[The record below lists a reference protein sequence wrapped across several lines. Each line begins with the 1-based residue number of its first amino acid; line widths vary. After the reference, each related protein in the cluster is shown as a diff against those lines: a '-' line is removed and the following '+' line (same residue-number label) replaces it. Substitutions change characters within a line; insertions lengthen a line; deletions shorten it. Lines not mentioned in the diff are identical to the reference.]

1 MKNLTIESSPM
12 YIRNLVA
19 ISIAVLFPTMS
30 MSATEFNLDTSNNH
44 CSAFEESKYQH
55 AKSIFNSAGTDNQEI
70 KILLMEF
77 NDYRQKGAATSR
89 LLEKNKHLET
99 HEPEYWQQEQE
110 NLRSELQ
117 QDWDNLLGK
126 LASILKIDKSEVSQ
140 FVSCI

>member
-89 LLEKNKHLET
+89 LLEKNKPKDTRAISKARQNRDCVMAE
-99 HEPEYWQQEQE
+99 
-110 NLRSELQ
+110 S
-117 QDWDNLLGK
+117 
-126 LASILKIDKSEVSQ
+126 
-140 FVSCI
+140 